1 MKEIEE
7 MITEMTET
15 KKRANN
21 APLCL
26 FEGAFTPG
34 SVNAEDRTCEVRWY
48 TGARVERYSWSEG
61 RYLLELSM
69 ESKAVNLQRLKS
81 GSAPLLNSHSSY
93 SLEDVI
99 GVIESAKIEGGVGY
113 ATVRF
118 SHRPDVEPIFQDV
131 KDGILRNI
139 SMGANIEAIEL
150 LESKEGAPKV
160 YRATKW
166 SVHELSLV
174 PVGADMH
181 AQTLAYGE
189 EGEADPLENLIHGG
203 MEMGENIKNPA
214 AEPGRTEAQPEQMI
228 NAEELKRQ
236 AQAAERERVTEIL
249 ALCKKHSMSE
259 EFIQSC
265 ISLDMSLAAV
275 REKILE
281 NLAAKAP
288 TTSSV
293 SVGVE
298 HGDKQREALESA
310 ILMRV
315 APGKYKVDENGS
327 RYRGRSLVEMSR
339 VYMEE
344 QGLRLDGYSH
354 LQIAQ
359 LALTGRTAMG
369 GMMTTG
375 DMPLILGNT
384 IARRLRD
391 EYAEMAPTWPQFCRR
406 GTAMD
411 FKEMTIVSLAGD
423 VAFKD
428 VAESGEYTSGSLME
442 ASEKYKIDKSG
453 RIISL
458 SFEMMVNDDLGAF
471 GRIPQMIA
479 SAARA
484 KEAKTIYDILNESP
498 NMSDGKALFRSDH
511 DNLATTAG
519 IPSEATL
526 SAACEAMFA
535 QTNLAGDPINVKP
548 KFLIHGPKN
557 MVTVKKMLS
566 SDMLAAK
573 SGDINVFKGEFVPVL
588 DQHITDKRWFLLSE
602 PAMCDTIEYAYLD
615 GMEGVTTETQYGFEV
630 DGVSVKARMIF
641 GAKAI
646 DYRGMYKNAGA

>member
-1 MKEIEE
+1 
-7 MITEMTET
+7 MTET

-26 FEGAFTPG
+26 FGGAFTPG

-118 SHRPDVEPIFQDV
+118 SQRPDVEPIFQDV

-139 SMGANIEAIEL
+139 SMGVNIEAIEL
-150 LESKEGAPKV
+150 LESKEGVPKV
-160 YRATKW
+160 YRATMW

-174 PVGADMH
+174 PVGADMN
-181 AQTLAYGE
+181 AQTLAYG

-203 MEMGENIKNPA
+203 MEMGEDIKKLVV
-214 AEPGRTEAQPEQMI
+214 EPVKAAQPEQAI

-236 AQAAERERVTEIL
+236 GQAAERERVTEIL
-249 ALCKKHSMSE
+249 ALCKKHGMAE
-259 EFIQSC
+259 EFAKSC
-265 ISLDMSLAAV
+265 ISGDTPLVSV

-281 NLAAKAP
+281 ALAAKAP

-293 SVGVE
+293 SVGAE
-298 HGDKQREALESA
+298 HSDKQREALEA
-310 ILMRV
+310 GILMRV
-315 APGKYKVDENGS
+315 APDRYKADENGS
-327 RYRGRSLVEMSR
+327 RYRGRSLVEMAR

-344 QGLRLDGYSH
+344 QGLKLDGYSH

-391 EYAEMAPTWPQFCRR
+391 EYAEMAPTWTQFCKR

-428 VAESGEYTSGSLME
+428 VPESGEYTSGSLME
-442 ASEKYKIDKSG
+442 ASEKYKIGKSG

-484 KEAKTIYDILNESP
+484 KEANTIYGILNNNP
-498 NMSDGKALFRSDH
+498 NMGDGKALFSSDH
-511 DNLATTAG
+511 SNLATTAG
-519 IPSEATL
+519 IPSETTL
-526 SAACEAMFA
+526 SAACEALFA